1 MAKKSKTKKQIQNQ
15 ASTQTQETVTVVKTP
30 RIKLP
35 EAKLRFSPTAWYKI
49 LYMRESV
56 NVEVSGFGIS
66 SKEDPL
72 FVQDFVLIKQVSS
85 MASTDMDDESVA
97 NHMENMAELGYQP
110 AECMRIWI
118 HTHPANSAT
127 PSSTDEATFVKA
139 FGNCN
144 WSVMFIM
151 AEGGV
156 NTAHMMFN
164 AGVKSVFKIPT
175 CIDYNAE
182 IIKEWDEEIAMN
194 VEEYVYPTTVYGG
207 TNYVVGSGG
216 KKNNHYPKYDPKY
229 YNYLSEKNYD
239 YGYGFDE
246 LMDDDGLLPE
256 DFLED
261 EKVPV

>member
-1 MAKKSKTKKQIQNQ
+1 MAKKKNSKNQQTETKTQVQKAVTVTKTKR
-15 ASTQTQETVTVVKTP
+15 V
-30 RIKLP
+30 KLP

-56 NVEVSGFGIS
+56 DVEVSGFGIS

-85 MASTDMDDESVA
+85 VASTDMDDESVA

-127 PSSTDEATFVKA
+127 PSSTDEATFLKA

-144 WSVMFIM
+144 WAVMFIM
-151 AEGGV
+151 ASGGV

-182 IIKEWDEEIAMN
+182 IIKEWDEEIAKN
-194 VEEYVYPTTVYGG
+194 VEEYVFPQIAYGG
-207 TNYVVGSGG
+207 KNLVIGSGG
-216 KKNNHYPKYDPKY
+216 EKNKTYPQYDPKY
-229 YNYLSEKNYD
+229 YGYHKDTYYD

-246 LMDDDGLLPE
+246 LMEDEDLLSTG
-256 DFLED
+256 FLED
-261 EKVPV
+261 SEEVPI